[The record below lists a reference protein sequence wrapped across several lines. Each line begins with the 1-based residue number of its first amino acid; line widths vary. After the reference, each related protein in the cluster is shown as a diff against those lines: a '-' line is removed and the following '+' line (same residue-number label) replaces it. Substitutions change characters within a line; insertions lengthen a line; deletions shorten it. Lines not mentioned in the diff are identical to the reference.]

1 MSYPCEWIGNE
12 EHPGGVAVFV
22 VEGVR
27 YEFALTSFTVF
38 QNVSKMLDAVFDQG
52 KTFGFDC
59 TKAAL
64 DRALTDAKV
73 RHSL

>member
-12 EHPGGVAVFV
+12 EHAGGVAVFV
-22 VEGVR
+22 VDGTR
-27 YEFALTSFTVF
+27 YEFALTSFTAF

-59 TKAAL
+59 TKSAL
-64 DRALTDAKV
+64 DRALMDAEV